1 MLNIFLRVCSIV
13 GHINNSYN
21 CNVMYFLTQN
31 ISDCGRILGSV
42 EMGMYPLTWPGYI
55 LILLITANSQVI

>member
-21 CNVMYFLTQN
+21 CNVMYSLTQN
-31 ISDCGRILGSV
+31 ISDCGLILGSV
-42 EMGMYPLTWPGYI
+42 EIGDVSLNLARLYFDSL
-55 LILLITANSQVI
+55 NHSK